1 MKKKDCI
8 RIKSV
13 VELLMEQDNIN
24 EIFKKGL
31 RENED

>member
-13 VELLMEQDNIN
+13 AELLKEQDNIN
-24 EIFKKGL
+24 DIFKKRL
-31 RENED
+31 R

>member
-13 VELLMEQDNIN
+13 AELLMEQDDIN
-24 EIFKKGL
+24 EIFKKGV
-31 RENED
+31 EKK